1 MIYRNED
8 NSEITIFKK
17 KPAARQPGPLVGL
30 LTRGERGRLAEQ
42 RGDTAAQ
49 QEPEPARYFFHT
61 KTNTFELKYYFPTR
75 TEKS

>member
-49 QEPEPARYFFHT
+49 QEQEPARYIFSY
-61 KTNTFELKYYFPTR
+61 KDKYF
-75 TEKS
+75 

>member
-1 MIYRNED
+1 MKEIQIYDRNAD
-8 NSEITIFKK
+8 NSEITNKK

-49 QEPEPARYFFHT
+49 QEQEPARYIFSY
-61 KTNTFELKYYFPTR
+61 KDKYF
-75 TEKS
+75 